1 MSIQV
6 KSSSSSP
13 TLQSRFVTPSASTQ
27 YITPQS
33 GYDGLSQV
41 TVSGDSNLVNSNIK
55 SGVSI
60 FGVSGNMVS
69 WDRPNTFNF
78 HDNLDTY
85 LKRGSTYFFTFKF
98 YSNMDDAENKT
109 NSISINISEFANSW
123 GKLSFQLTMGDYYIN
138 WDCFFRGIDFYSSG
152 NVKGFSDYLSYVNI
166 NHRASGLKIYDAFE
180 TGGISALYS
189 DYIDCAI
196 GSATLE
202 KYGSAASVEKT
213 LFGIRGNNVYY

>member
-1 MSIQV
+1 MSVQV
-6 KSSSSSP
+6 KSSGSSP
-13 TLQSRFVTPSASTQ
+13 TLQSRTVTPSSSTQ

-41 TVSGDSNLVNSNIK
+41 TVSGDSNLVSSNIK

-85 LKRGSTYFFTFKF
+85 LKQGSGYFFTFKF
-98 YSNMDDAENKT
+98 YSNIDDAENKT

-123 GKLSFQLTMGDYYIN
+123 GNLDFRLTMGNYYIN
-138 WDCFFRGIDFYSSG
+138 WYCFFRGIDFYSSG

-166 NHRASGLKIYDAFE
+166 NHKVSGSTVYDAFE
-180 TGGISALYS
+180 KGGISTLYN
-189 DYIDCAI
+189 DYIYCYI

-213 LFGIRGNNVYY
+213 EFGIRGNNIYY